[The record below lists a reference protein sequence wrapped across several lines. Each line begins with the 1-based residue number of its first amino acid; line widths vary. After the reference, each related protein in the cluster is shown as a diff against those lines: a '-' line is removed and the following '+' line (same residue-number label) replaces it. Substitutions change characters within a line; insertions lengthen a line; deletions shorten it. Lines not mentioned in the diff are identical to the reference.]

1 MRCVSYSKRPAATKR
16 FRLLELQKKLTH
28 EFKDPLIL
36 RRALSHKSYANE
48 GRQRGN
54 KEVFVLQHNERLEF
68 LGDSV
73 LGLII
78 SDLLCENF
86 PDVDEGKL
94 SKMRSSLVKEETL
107 AKVARALEI
116 GPHLLLGKGEEST
129 HGRDKDSILSSSYEA
144 LLGAVYLDGGLP
156 AAYTMVETHFG
167 ALIRDVA
174 AFSQHDTKTQ
184 LQELCQSRFHRSPS
198 YKVVA
203 EFGPDH
209 EKEFE
214 VMVAI
219 GNLSRYGK
227 GRNKKEAEQSAA
239 RFLLEHLRENPE
251 LKNAEA

>member
-1 MRCVSYSKRPAATKR
+1 MSE
-16 FRLLELQKKLTH
+16 LEAKLTYQ
-28 EFKDPLIL
+28 FKDPAIL
-36 RRALSHKSYANE
+36 RRALSHKSFANE

-54 KEVFVLQHNERLEF
+54 REVFVLQHNERLEF

-78 SDLLCENF
+78 SDLLCERF

-107 AKVARALEI
+107 ARVARGLNL
-116 GPHLLLGKGEEST
+116 GPELFLGKGEEST
-129 HGRDKDSILSSSYEA
+129 QGRDKDSILSSGYEA
-144 LLGAVYLDGGLP
+144 VLGAVYLDGGLP
-156 AAYTMVETHFG
+156 AAYKMVETHFSSH
-167 ALIRDVA
+167 LSDVA

-184 LQELCQSRFHRSPS
+184 LQELCQSRFHRSPN
-198 YKVVA
+198 YRVVA
-203 EFGPDH
+203 ELGPDH

-214 VMVAI
+214 VMVAM
-219 GNLSRYGK
+219 GKLQRYGK

-239 RFLLEHLRENPE
+239 RFLLEYLRENPE